1 MVRIEHIDP
10 EPIHRIGY
18 RNARSGGGTESSVLE
33 ILSAKASDWA
43 SAKQSWS
50 QATCKRIAT
59 SIEGRGSL
67 LLGEVLEE
75 HISMLAESGQLPPP
89 SRMGVVLAGDLYS
102 VPRTPTKR
110 GGFGD
115 VSMVWAAFA
124 DAARWVVG
132 VAGNHDDFSQSV
144 GTFGSGIV
152 HLLDATSLASTEFLF
167 GGVGQIV
174 GNTRKP
180 GKSIRRRA
188 TQDVWTVCLS
198 QSPDVLVL
206 HEGPGGDVGQF
217 GNPALWDLI
226 ELSTTDLTICGH
238 RHWDEPLAQLD
249 GKQILNVDARV
260 VVLS

>member
-33 ILSAKASDWA
+33 ILSAKASGLGECEAVLVA
-43 SAKQSWS
+43 SDLQG
-50 QATCKRIAT
+50 IAT

-102 VPRTPTKR
+102 VPDANKR

-115 VSMVWAAFA
+115 VSTVWAAFA

-152 HLLDATSLASTEFLF
+152 HLLDGDVVSIDGISF

-180 GKSIRRRA
+180 GKRSEEEQLRRLDR
-188 TQDVWTVCLS
+188 VLS